1 MPIEK
6 PFKLGADFDHLR
18 QVIMRETV
26 DGPVPIIE
34 MMADGSI
41 MGEITGME
49 HPIDAM
55 TELGELA
62 DPDEGNQQEA
72 LEKGLRFLELNVAFS
87 KAVGYDS
94 AWTIPIVPIP
104 RTRAL
109 YSGSDETAKARPWQ
123 NEHKGIIPDRETFES
138 FKWATVDQIDLA
150 TLDYTSELLPP
161 GMKMHV
167 FYMGIFEDLRM
178 IMGFEQMA
186 IKSVDEPKLLGDIL
200 EQLTILAE
208 RAIDQSSVHPATG
221 AIFYA
226 DDMGF
231 NTSTM
236 LSPAFYRKWLFP
248 RLKRLADACHKHNK
262 PFLFHSCGFV
272 DTLMEDLIEFVGIDG
287 FHSFQDSIMPIEEV
301 YKKYGDRISILGG
314 VDVGLL
320 ARGTPE
326 QVRTRCRQILDTC
339 GPNGGF
345 AIGSGNSV
353 TNYCKI
359 ENYYAMINE
368 ARKWNEEKGYI

>member
-109 YSGSDETAKARPWQ
+109 YSGSDEIAKARPWQ

-368 ARKWNEEKGYI
+368 ARKWNEEKGYL

>member
-6 PFKLGADFDHLR
+6 PFKVGADFDHLR

-62 DPDEGNQQEA
+62 DQREGNQQEA

-109 YSGSDETAKARPWQ
+109 YSGSGEITKARPWQ

-138 FKWATVDQIDLA
+138 FKWATVDQINLA
-150 TLDYTSELLPP
+150 TLDYTSQLLPP

-186 IKSVDEPKLLGDIL
+186 IKSVDEPKLLGEIL

-208 RAIDQSSVHPATG
+208 RAIDQASVHPATG
-221 AIFYA
+221 AVFYA

-301 YKKYGDRISILGG
+301 YKKYGDRISVLGG

-359 ENYYAMINE
+359 ENYYAMIDE
-368 ARKWNEEKGYI
+368 ARKWNQEKGYI

>member
-62 DPDEGNQQEA
+62 DPGEGIQQEA

-109 YSGSDETAKARPWQ
+109 YSGSDEKAKARPWQ
-123 NEHKGIIPDRETFES
+123 NEHNGIIPDRETFES

-186 IKSVDEPKLLGDIL
+186 IKSVDEPKLLGDIF

-208 RAIDQSSVHPATG
+208 RAIDQSAAHPATG

-287 FHSFQDSIMPIEEV
+287 FHSFQDSIIPIEEV
-301 YKKYGDRISILGG
+301 YKKYGGRISILGG

-368 ARKWNEEKGYI
+368 ARKWNEEKGYL

>member
-55 TELGELA
+55 TELAELA
-62 DPDEGNQQEA
+62 DPGEGIQQEA

-94 AWTIPIVPIP
+94 AWTIPMVPIP

-109 YSGSDETAKARPWQ
+109 YSGSDETTKARPWQ

-186 IKSVDEPKLLGDIL
+186 IKSLDEPKLLGDIL

-208 RAIDQSSVHPATG
+208 RAIDQAAAHPATG

-226 DDMGF
+226 DDLGF

-368 ARKWNEEKGYI
+368 ARKWNEEKGYL

>member
-55 TELGELA
+55 TELSELA

-109 YSGSDETAKARPWQ
+109 YSGSDERTKARPWQ

-208 RAIDQSSVHPATG
+208 RAIDQSAAHPATG

-272 DTLMEDLIEFVGIDG
+272 DTLMEDLIEFVGSDG
-287 FHSFQDSIMPIEEV
+287 FYSFEDSIMPIEEV

-326 QVRTRCRQILDTC
+326 EVRARCRQILDTC

-368 ARKWNEEKGYI
+368 ARKWNEEKGYL

>member
-1 MPIEK
+1 
-6 PFKLGADFDHLR
+6 
-18 QVIMRETV
+18 
-26 DGPVPIIE
+26 
-34 MMADGSI
+34 
-41 MGEITGME
+41 
-49 HPIDAM
+49 M

-109 YSGSDETAKARPWQ
+109 YSGSDEIAKARPWQ

-339 GPNGGF
+339 GSNGGF